1 MGGTAAP
8 GADLPALRAAVY
20 RPGATAADIRALEA
34 ALAALDRPRAEAPAA
49 RAAATSGDAHP
60 GELTASGRR
69 RRWVAVLAAAG
80 AAAGGCAAGV
90 ALALLARPAGSA
102 AATVPTVVHIATT
115 ATGAVFARPQR
126 AADRPGV
133 PLDPT
138 VVPASTRRLL
148 GAGRIALY
156 AAEDRSGR
164 RCLVGV
170 QGGSALSCV
179 APDRFSRSGVRLLWS
194 SDVLAVDPAALR
206 ELTSR
211 LTLAAEWR
219 PDGRVLLGAVLP

>member
-1 MGGTAAP
+1 
-8 GADLPALRAAVY
+8 
-20 RPGATAADIRALEA
+20 
-34 ALAALDRPRAEAPAA
+34 
-49 RAAATSGDAHP
+49 
-60 GELTASGRR
+60 
-69 RRWVAVLAAAG
+69 
-80 AAAGGCAAGV
+80 
-90 ALALLARPAGSA
+90 
-102 AATVPTVVHIATT
+102 VVHIGTT
-115 ATGAVFARPQR
+115 ASDSVFRRPQR
-126 AADRPGV
+126 TADRPDA

-170 QGGSALSCV
+170 QGGSVLSCV
-179 APDRFSRSGVRLLWS
+179 AADRFPRSGVRLLWS
-194 SDVLAVDPAALR
+194 SDVLTVDPAGLR